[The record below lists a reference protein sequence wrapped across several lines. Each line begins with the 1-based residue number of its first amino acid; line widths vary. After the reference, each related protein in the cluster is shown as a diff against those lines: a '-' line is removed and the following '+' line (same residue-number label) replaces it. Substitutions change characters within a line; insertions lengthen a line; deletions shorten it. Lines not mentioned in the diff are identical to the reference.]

1 MSRTATVTRK
11 TRETNIT
18 VTLDLDGSGKADLHT
33 GIGFFD
39 HMLDGFA
46 RHGLFDLTVQC
57 RGDLEVDCHHTIE
70 DVGIVLGKAI
80 KEALGD
86 KKAIKRFGNFFLP
99 MDETLVMCAI
109 DLSGR
114 PYLVYDLNLRTE
126 RVGYFDTQMVKEFFY
141 AVSYA
146 AEMNLNIKQFSG
158 ENDHHIIEAA
168 FKAFAKALDEA
179 TTYDRRLNGK
189 VLSTKGT
196 L

>member
-1 MSRTATVTRK
+1 MAEKAARIAKCTRTTN
-11 TRETNIT
+11 ETDITLEFNI
-18 VTLDLDGSGKADLHT
+18 DGKGQSKIDT

-39 HMLDGFA
+39 HMLTSFA
-46 RHGLFDLTVQC
+46 RHGFFDLNVTVK
-57 RGDLEVDCHHTIE
+57 GDLYVDCHHTIE

-126 RVGYFDTQMVKEFFY
+126 RVGYFDTQMVK
-141 AVSYA
+141 
-146 AEMNLNIKQFSG
+146 QFSG

>member
-70 DVGIVLGKAI
+70 DVGIALGTAI

-86 KKAIKRFGNFFLP
+86 KAGLVRYGSCLLP
-99 MDETLVMCAI
+99 MDETLALCAV
-109 DLSGR
+109 DLGGR
-114 PYLVYDLNLRTE
+114 PYFVYD
-126 RVGYFDTQMVKEFFY
+126 
-141 AVSYA
+141 ASSVSYTHLDVYKRQLLYTVRCSALRAEPSSPFGRAVGA
-146 AEMNLNIKQFSG
+146 A
-158 ENDHHIIEAA
+158 D
-168 FKAFAKALDEA
+168 
-179 TTYDRRLNGK
+179 
-189 VLSTKGT
+189 
-196 L
+196 